1 MENVSVKAKED
12 FERKLKEYGLEM
24 EHVNLDFT
32 QFYKEVKNQKMREY
46 VMDKVI
52 MKECVKALNDRG
64 HIIDYDFDSI
74 YPVPFEDNIKE
85 NIFKL
90 YRTLVLN
97 KK

>member
-12 FERKLKEYGLEM
+12 FERKLKEYDLEIEPM
-24 EHVNLDFT
+24 DLDFT
-32 QFYKEVKNQKMREY
+32 QFYKEVKDQKMREY

-52 MKECVKALNDRG
+52 IKECVKALNDRG
-64 HIIDYDFDSI
+64 HIIDYDCDSI
-74 YPVPFEDNIKE
+74 YPVSFEDDIKE